1 MEQPAQDLKYEKP
14 ELVDYGTLTEL
25 TAAAHDGHH
34 EDGLGKSHDV
44 HPSHPHR

>member
-1 MEQPAQDLKYEKP
+1 MEQSAQGLCYEKP

-25 TAAAHDGHH
+25 TAGHDGHH
-34 EDGLGKSHDV
+34 EDGLGKSHDP

>member
-1 MEQPAQDLKYEKP
+1 MEQSAQGLKYEKP

-25 TAAAHDGHH
+25 TAGQGGHH
-34 EDGLGKSHDV
+34 EDGLGKSHDP